1 MPKIQLSE
9 VKETLKERIKA
20 DNLISILRFVKKE
33 KPSLWGTTKKK
44 GHLEKSVLLAIYKD
58 VEGKGYTDLFNS
70 TKHWMG
76 NGVRSLMHNTQA
88 LRPILAKWGSRSG
101 YNRRTK

>member
-44 GHLEKSVLLAIYKD
+44 GHLEICVACNLQRCG
-58 VEGKGYTDLFNS
+58 GKGLHGPF
-70 TKHWMG
+70 
-76 NGVRSLMHNTQA
+76 
-88 LRPILAKWGSRSG
+88 
-101 YNRRTK
+101 